1 MIDLLNNFIEKTHYY
16 ITFFVR
22 NNKIKIIL
30 IHIMMP
36 LTGKFQLIFDIQ
48 IVLNPPEKKTEKSRP
63 EGQTITISCK
73 EQIGFHKIK
82 NG

>member
-48 IVLNPPEKKTEKSRP
+48 IVLNPPEKKT
-63 EGQTITISCK
+63 
-73 EQIGFHKIK
+73 
-82 NG
+82 